1 MKTIFQGGPR
11 DHRVHRTVQRKDE
24 DEDEDEGGGAVRRET
39 RTGIG
44 LDIQDQVTETAGAVF
59 FTWHHVIMEGAKAML
74 SSRLYCPFVPK
85 LIGP

>member
-1 MKTIFQGGPR
+1 MV
-11 DHRVHRTVQRKDE
+11 RVTTVSTGLYNARTRTRTRTK
-24 DEDEDEGGGAVRRET
+24 GGGAVRRET